1 MDENSDTNELS
12 VEEEQKL
19 IGAWVAPD
27 DISPS
32 RLF

>member
-1 MDENSDTNELS
+1 LLS